1 MISKPQNILH
11 SAPISPFNVDT
22 FYSHSLAPGMDT
34 NDSFSYTE
42 QMKKNV
48 DLLKMYPYNLMNA
61 QINSSFA
68 PNINPNLN
76 PSINSQFGFHAINPY
91 LSYPTGTN
99 TMNLPYGQMKG
110 LNRNFSPIGIPFGIN
125 PYSNSTG
132 IPSFYQHPYLNQY
145 HQGMMGGYNQSS
157 PPSFTHMMGL

>member
-1 MISKPQNILH
+1 MY
-11 SAPISPFNVDT
+11 
-22 FYSHSLAPGMDT
+22 YSHPFAPGINP
-34 NDSFSYTE
+34 NDSPSYTD

-48 DLLKMYPYNLMNA
+48 DLLKIYPYNLMNA

-68 PNINPNLN
+68 PNINSNFN
-76 PSINSQFGFHAINPY
+76 PSINPQYGLPLHAINPY
-91 LSYPTGTN
+91 LGYPAGTH

-110 LNRNFSPIGIPFGIN
+110 LNRNFSSMGIPIGVN

-132 IPSFYQHPYLNQY
+132 VPSFYQQPYLTQY
-145 HQGMMGGYNQSS
+145 PQGMMGGFNQSP